1 MDLSQMNVCA
11 ICGGKRLGTERW
23 FLVAENR
30 WEDKLKVLQWNERLA
45 AHEGNQRACSAAA
58 VEELVVHWMTT
69 GSLGYPFARAGF
81 GVGTARLI
89 GGTRDAT
96 GEVDTRGV
104 HLIGELAVHRESM
117 ERVLF
122 ESPQSLRTIL
132 DALLEALRAR
142 PLARRG
148 SRNPRTNYPMGFTR
162 ESKNGPSAQT

>member
-1 MDLSQMNVCA
+1 MDLSQMNLCA
-11 ICGGKRLGTERW
+11 ICGGKRLGSERW

-45 AHEGNQRACSAAA
+45 AHEGIQRACSAAQL
-58 VEELVVHWMTT
+58 EELVVHWMTT

-117 ERVLF
+117 QRVLV

-132 DALLEALRAR
+132 DALLEALRRETA
-142 PLARRG
+142 G
-148 SRNPRTNYPMGFTR
+148 KKR
-162 ESKNGPSAQT
+162 ESEPEDELSCGVHQGI